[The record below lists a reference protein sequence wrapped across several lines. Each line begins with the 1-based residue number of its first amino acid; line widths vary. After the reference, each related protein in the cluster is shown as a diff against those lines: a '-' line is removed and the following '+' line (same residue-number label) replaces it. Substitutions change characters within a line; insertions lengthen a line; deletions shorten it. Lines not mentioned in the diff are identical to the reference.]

1 MRNGCAMASE
11 TSASKLWCQSICLM
25 LRPDPGFL
33 SNHGISCD
41 NRAGAYRECLAG
53 VRMKMVY
60 LLVFLLH
67 TAVTLGAV
75 SSNELVGA
83 QPGEFVTTE
92 ASTAERDQFGRAW
105 VGALAHATN
114 ISQRVALLSGSERV
128 DPSRFDVQTRESL
141 RKSLEAMIPECD
153 SRTGYAALILLARIG
168 DERSRDVVRAYVH
181 DRPLE
186 IPETPKG
193 IDMTMRADLNVA
205 LALTGDH
212 AALDRICRIKF
223 TGFDKSAVLGASVTF
238 SAEGS
243 ACSSSKGGASRWS
256 SKCSIRLRG
265 MLAVTSSSRTTAL
278 RLVSLRSR
286 PRRSTSEGI
295 RNRSQTR

>member
-1 MRNGCAMASE
+1 MIGISMRNGCAMASE

-223 TGFDKSAVLGASVTF
+223 T
-238 SAEGS
+238 
-243 ACSSSKGGASRWS
+243 
-256 SKCSIRLRG
+256 RL
-265 MLAVTSSSRTTAL
+265 
-278 RLVSLRSR
+278 
-286 PRRSTSEGI
+286 
-295 RNRSQTR
+295 